1 MLRRCFALVTAIISV
16 SSLATAQ
23 APAPVPAPGAQPE
36 PADPTAQPQP
46 AAPGEPEP
54 APGAQPE
61 PAPGDAPPAP
71 PDAATATPAAAS
83 TPTATAAPAAPP
95 EGDDDDPL
103 ATPPQDY
110 ATRGLRPPGDP
121 EQARG
126 WAQPPST
133 EPEDYYLLVPRIL
146 LFPPNL
152 VLKLVAMPIRGAAI
166 LIDRYH
172 LIEHTKDILY
182 NDARTAG
189 VLPAFGYQTGY
200 GFTYGLKAFHNDLFG
215 NDEELNVAAAFGGI
229 FVQGYGASFV
239 GDQIAHT
246 PLWIEAR
253 AAYELKP
260 ALFFQGIGNEPVPD
274 STPGVGPRESDVA
287 TRFREG
293 RAMGTL
299 TLGASIGDKGDRS
312 LVGVTGL
319 FNQREFDSERK
330 EFDEPSIETVYDTS
344 QIQGFDEGATVLE
357 VTPTFV
363 YDSRNYEA
371 TPSEGV
377 YLDLFGGHTAP
388 ITSDADYWHY
398 GAAFATFI
406 DLYRGTRV
414 LSIRTTLE
422 AVHGDDDQIP
432 FSDLMK
438 LGGPTSLR
446 GYQLDRF
453 RDKLSALGTLEYRYP
468 VHQMVSGEV
477 FLDVGRVGQSYAE
490 VFDREGLEDFH
501 FGGGLGFVFHS
512 DDKIFFKAQAAYGE
526 ELLFFLSTDPLRTFR
541 RRDKRL

>member
-1 MLRRCFALVTAIISV
+1 MFRRCSALATAIALV

-23 APAPVPAPGAQPE
+23 PPEPATQPEPAPREPVAQPE
-36 PADPTAQPQP
+36 PAAQPAP
-46 AAPGEPEP
+46 AAATEAVVEPELAPEPEP
-54 APGAQPE
+54 APE
-61 PAPGDAPPAP
+61 PAPAPNSEPAP
-71 PDAATATPAAAS
+71 E
-83 TPTATAAPAAPP
+83 PP
-95 EGDDDDPL
+95 PPPLADPDDPL

-110 ATRGLRPPGDP
+110 ATRDQRPPGDP
-121 EQARG
+121 ELARS
-126 WAQPPST
+126 WAVPPST
-133 EPEDYYLLVPRIL
+133 EPEDYYLLLPRIL

-152 VLKLVAMPIRGAAI
+152 VLKLIAMPIRGAAI

-172 LIEHTKDILY
+172 LIEHTKDLLY

-200 GFTYGLKAFHNDLFG
+200 GLTYGLKAFHNDLFG

-229 FVQGYGASFV
+229 FVQGYAASFI

-246 PLWIEAR
+246 PLWVEAR
-253 AAYELKP
+253 AAYEVKP
-260 ALFFQGIGNEPVPD
+260 ALFFQGIGNTPVPD
-274 STPGVGPRESDVA
+274 ATPGVGPRESDVA
-287 TRFREG
+287 TRFREA

-319 FNQREFDSERK
+319 FNARQFSAERND
-330 EFDEPSIETVYDTS
+330 FDEPSIQDVYDTS
-344 QIQGFDEGATVLE
+344 QLQGFDDGATVLE
-357 VTPTFV
+357 ITPTFV
-363 YDSRNYEA
+363 YDSRNFEA

-422 AVHGDDDQIP
+422 AVHGDDDEIP
-432 FSDLMK
+432 FSELMK
-438 LGGPTSLR
+438 LGGPRSLR

-453 RDKLSALGTLEYRYP
+453 RDKLSALATLEYRYP

-477 FLDVGRVGQSYAE
+477 FLDVGRVGQTYTE
-490 VFDREGLEDFH
+490 VFDRNGLEDFR

-512 DDKIFFKAQAAYGE
+512 EDKIFFKAQAAYGE

>member
-1 MLRRCFALVTAIISV
+1 MLRRCLALAAAIASF
-16 SSLATAQ
+16 SSLA
-23 APAPVPAPGAQPE
+23 PAQPAE
-36 PADPTAQPQP
+36 PATEPTP
-46 AAPGEPEP
+46 PEP
-54 APGAQPE
+54 APAERPE
-61 PAPGDAPPAP
+61 TDA
-71 PDAATATPAAAS
+71 
-83 TPTATAAPAAPP
+83 
-95 EGDDDDPL
+95 DDPL
-103 ATPPQDY
+103 AVPPQDY
-110 ATRGLRPPGDP
+110 QTRDRRPLEVPA
-121 EQARG
+121 QARA
-126 WAQPPST
+126 WSTPPST
-133 EPEDYYLLVPRIL
+133 EPEDYYLLLPRIL

-152 VLKLVAMPIRGAAI
+152 VLKLIAMPLRGAAI

-172 LIEHTKDILY
+172 LIEHTKDVLY

-189 VLPAFGYQTGY
+189 VLPAFGYQSGY
-200 GFTYGLKAFHNDLFG
+200 GFTYGLKAFHDDLFG

-229 FVQGYGASFV
+229 LVQGYGASFV

-246 PLWIEAR
+246 PLWVEAR
-253 AAYELKP
+253 ASYELKP
-260 ALFFQGIGNEPVPD
+260 ALFFQGIGNEPVSDP
-274 STPGVGPRESDVA
+274 TPGVGPREAQVA

-293 RAMGTL
+293 RAMGKL

-312 LVGVTGL
+312 HVGVTGL
-319 FNQREFDSERK
+319 FNKRTFGRERND
-330 EFDEPSIETVYDTS
+330 FDEPSIEEVYDTS
-344 QIQGFDEGATVLE
+344 QIEGFDEGATVLE

-377 YLDLFGGHTAP
+377 YLDMFGGHTAP
-388 ITSDADYWHY
+388 ITSDADFWHY

-422 AVHGDDDQIP
+422 AVHGNDDDIP
-432 FSDLMK
+432 FTELMK
-438 LGGPTSLR
+438 LGGPNSLR

-468 VHQMVSGEV
+468 VHQLVSGEV
-477 FLDVGRVGQSYAE
+477 FLDVGRVGRTYTE
-490 VFDREGLEDFH
+490 VFDREGLKDFH

-512 DDKIFFKAQAAYGE
+512 EDKIFFKAQAAYGE

>member
-1 MLRRCFALVTAIISV
+1 VLRRCLALAAAIACL

-23 APAPVPAPGAQPE
+23 PSAPAPDPMPQLPAPA
-36 PADPTAQPQP
+36 
-46 AAPGEPEP
+46 
-54 APGAQPE
+54 
-61 PAPGDAPPAP
+61 
-71 PDAATATPAAAS
+71 AATATGAPS
-83 TPTATAAPAAPP
+83 DGTA
-95 EGDDDDPL
+95 DPL
-103 ATPPQDY
+103 AAPPQDY
-110 ATRGLRPPGDP
+110 TTRRERAPAEP
-121 EQARG
+121 EKARG
-126 WAQPPST
+126 WSEPPST
-133 EPEDYYLLVPRIL
+133 EPEDYYLLLPRIL
-146 LFPPNL
+146 LYPPNL

-200 GFTYGLKAFHNDLFG
+200 GFTYGLKAFHDDLFG

-260 ALFFQGIGNEPVPD
+260 ALFFQGIGNEPVAD
-274 STPGVGPRESDVA
+274 ATPGIGPRESDVA

-293 RAMGTL
+293 RAMGLL
-299 TLGASIGDKGDRS
+299 TVGASIGDKGDRS

-319 FNQREFDSERK
+319 FNQREFGSERK
-330 EFDEPSIETVYDTS
+330 DFDEPSIEDVYDTS
-344 QIQGFDEGATVLE
+344 QIPGFDSGATVLE
-357 VTPTFV
+357 LTPTFV

-388 ITSDADYWHY
+388 VTSDADYWHY

-422 AVHGDDDQIP
+422 AVHGDDDEVP

-438 LGGPTSLR
+438 LGGPNSLR

-477 FLDVGRVGQSYAE
+477 FLDVGRVGRTYTE
-490 VFDREGLEDFH
+490 VFDREGLKDFH

-512 DDKIFFKAQAAYGE
+512 DDDIWFKAQAAYGE